1 MLFDTE
7 EEFVEYMERENPSK
21 LTPVYHMAD
30 ALKANM
36 A

>member
-1 MLFDTE
+1 MHFDSE
-7 EEFVEYMERENPSK
+7 EEFVEYMEIENPDK
-21 LTPVYHMAD
+21 LTPVYHLAD

>member
-7 EEFVEYMERENPSK
+7 EGFVEYMEKENPDT
-21 LTPVYHMAD
+21 LTSVYQLSD

-36 A
+36 V

>member
-1 MLFDTE
+1 
-7 EEFVEYMERENPSK
+7 MERENPAK
-21 LTPVYHMAD
+21 LTPVYHLAD

>member
-1 MLFDTE
+1 MLFASE
-7 EEFVEYMERENPSK
+7 EEFVEYMERENPAK
-21 LTPVYHMAD
+21 LSPVHQLAD

>member
-1 MLFDTE
+1 
-7 EEFVEYMERENPSK
+7 MERENPSK
-21 LTPVYHMAD
+21 LTPVYHLAD

>member
-1 MLFDTE
+1 MNFPSE
-7 EEFVEYMERENPSK
+7 EEFVGYMEKNTGT
-21 LTPVYHMAD
+21 LTPVYQLAD

>member
-1 MLFDTE
+1 MHFDTE
-7 EEFVEYMERENPSK
+7 EEFVEYMERENPDT
-21 LTPVYHMAD
+21 LTPVYQLAD

>member
-1 MLFDTE
+1 MNFPSE
-7 EEFVEYMERENPSK
+7 QAFVEYMEKENPGT
-21 LTPVYHMAD
+21 LTPVHQLAD

>member
-1 MLFDTE
+1 
-7 EEFVEYMERENPSK
+7 MERENPHK

>member
-1 MLFDTE
+1 MLFATE
-7 EEFVEYMERENPSK
+7 EEFVVYMERENPGK
-21 LTPVYHMAD
+21 LTPVHHLAD

>member
-1 MLFDTE
+1 MNFASE
-7 EEFVEYMERENPSK
+7 EEFVEYMERENPRK
-21 LTPVYHMAD
+21 LSPVYQLAD

>member
-1 MLFDTE
+1 
-7 EEFVEYMERENPSK
+7 MERENPDK
-21 LTPVYHMAD
+21 LTPVYHLAD

>member
-1 MLFDTE
+1 
-7 EEFVEYMERENPSK
+7 MERENPGK
-21 LTPVYHMAD
+21 LTPVYHLAD